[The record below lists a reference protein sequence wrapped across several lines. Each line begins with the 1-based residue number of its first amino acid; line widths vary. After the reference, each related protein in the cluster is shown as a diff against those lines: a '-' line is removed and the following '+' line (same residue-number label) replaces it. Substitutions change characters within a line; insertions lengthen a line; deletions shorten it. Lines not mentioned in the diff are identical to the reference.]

1 MGKSVLIA
9 IPAFNEAENIKKVIN
24 AAKNFGHVVVFNNNS
39 TDDTEKICLIDNIQ
53 INNVKDQ
60 GYENVVYS
68 ITNYFL
74 NSNFNKLVI
83 IDGDGEVGVDK
94 IDEMIKLLDRY
105 EIVVGKR
112 EVITRISEKIICFIH
127 KTFFNVEDV
136 FCGFKGFQ
144 RSGIAS
150 KLVKNTYSTSV
161 FRKSSKKTSIPVKV
175 YKRNGSSRLGSG
187 IKLEMQLFLGG
198 LRGLFS

>member
-1 MGKSVLIA
+1 MEKSVLIA
-9 IPAFNEAENIKKVIN
+9 IPAFNEAKNIKKVISV
-24 AAKNFGHVVVFNNNS
+24 AKNSGHVMVFNNNS

-53 INNVKDQ
+53 VNNVKDQ
-60 GYENVVYS
+60 GYENVIYAIS
-68 ITNYFL
+68 NFFL
-74 NSNFNKLVI
+74 NSNFNKLII

-112 EVITRISEKIICFIH
+112 EVITRISEKVICFIY
-127 KTFFNVEDV
+127 KIFFNVDDV

-175 YKRNGSSRLGSG
+175 YVRNGSSRLGSG
-187 IKLEMQLFLGG
+187 IKLEMQLFFGG

>member
-68 ITNYFL
+68 IIF
-74 NSNFNKLVI
+74 
-83 IDGDGEVGVDK
+83 
-94 IDEMIKLLDRY
+94 
-105 EIVVGKR
+105 
-112 EVITRISEKIICFIH
+112 
-127 KTFFNVEDV
+127 
-136 FCGFKGFQ
+136 
-144 RSGIAS
+144 
-150 KLVKNTYSTSV
+150 
-161 FRKSSKKTSIPVKV
+161 
-175 YKRNGSSRLGSG
+175 
-187 IKLEMQLFLGG
+187 
-198 LRGLFS
+198 